1 MEPYYWHNRR
11 NYWIHIAI
19 MVGTEMGQIDC
30 MEPEKRQANWA
41 RRQKLGALSNKLS
54 AHIAH
59 LNQVREDRCKR
70 LYK

>member
-1 MEPYYWHNRR
+1 MDPYYWHNRR

-30 MEPEKRQANWA
+30 MAPDKRIALNE
-41 RRQKLGALSNKLS
+41 RRQRLGALGNKLS
-54 AHIAH
+54 AHIGH